1 MFTVYAKLNLAKYIL
16 QGNWYDTGIKIHS
29 SFSSKE
35 QLLCLDNITEMI
47 YIHHL
52 LRSVQ
57 NSGYIYE

>member
-47 YIHHL
+47 YTSPIKISPEF
-52 LRSVQ
+52 R
-57 NSGYIYE
+57 IYL